1 MRAIVVKGFGGPEVL
16 EVIETPTP
24 EARRGQVRVKVAA
37 SAVNPVDVATAA
49 GIMHQIGN
57 APEREQVGIG
67 WDVAGTVD
75 AVGEGVTGFAVGDRV
90 VAVVDRVG
98 APLGAYADY
107 VVVGTHAI
115 AKVPDGVDLDEAA
128 TLPLPGLTALQALEA
143 LDLKAGDTLLVTG
156 AAGGVG
162 QFAVQFAAARAIE
175 VVAQGAPEDEG
186 YLRAIGA
193 THVVHRGQDL
203 GEAVRAIHP
212 NGVDAAIDAAV
223 LGVAA
228 LDAVRNKGGI
238 ATVVGTVPHLRGIGV
253 HNILIQADSEHLS
266 RILALVAEGFVRLSV
281 AGSYPLEK
289 AGDAFARF
297 SARGVRGRLLIKP

>member
-16 EVIETPTP
+16 ELIETPTP
-24 EARRGQVRVKVAA
+24 EARRGQVRIKVAA

-57 APEREQVGIG
+57 APERAQVGIG

-75 AVGEGVTGFAVGDRV
+75 AVGEDVTGLAVGDRV
-90 VAVVDRVG
+90 IALLDRTG

-107 VVVGTHAI
+107 VVAGTHAV
-115 AKVPDGVDLDEAA
+115 ARVPEGVDLDEAA
-128 TLPLPGLTALQALEA
+128 TIPLPGLTALQALEA
-143 LDLKAGDTLLVTG
+143 LDLKPGDTLLVTG

-175 VVAQGAPEDEG
+175 VVAQGSPEDEG
-186 YLRAIGA
+186 FLRAIGA

-212 NGVDAAIDAAV
+212 GGVDAAIDAAV
-223 LGVAA
+223 LGIAA
-228 LDAVRNKGGI
+228 LDAVRNKGAI
-238 ATVVGTVPHLRGIGV
+238 STVVGSVPHLRGIRV
-253 HNILIQADSEHLS
+253 HNILIQADETHLAEV
-266 RILALVAEGFVRLSV
+266 LGLVAEGFVRLNV
-281 AGSYPLEK
+281 AGSYPLER
-289 AGDAFARF
+289 AGEAFTRF